1 MTKQTLKESNREEIR
16 KWIKGVL
23 RFASIYS
30 VAYGILTTTWMD
42 IPTVTQQ
49 TVQALW
55 MIKWI
60 LFGIFF
66 EVMRGNLK

>member
-16 KWIKGVL
+16 KWIKGAL

-30 VAYGILTTTWMD
+30 VTYGILTTTWMD